1 MVNYM
6 RYFLFFLFLFS
17 VSLHSHLLFAQ
28 APVCSGQH
36 GSVDICGLSAGTQQM
51 GVRVQNCL
59 NGGEERKLISNGACT
74 SGPHI
79 GASKFLCVSNCTC
92 PPPLVLNTITNA
104 SGYDV
109 TACIEQPPTETP
121 DECEFGDVYD
131 PVTGTVSCNDG
142 SGNESSPPTSSAASS
157 AQCVVP
163 GDYNGDCIPDSEQG
177 SSAAASTPPT
187 SQPSGGGSS
196 SPSENPD
203 DPDGGENDGGGGGG
217 SGSGSGN
224 NTGGGSASSSG
235 ANSSWTPHAG
245 YGGWLPV
252 SENSPCPNK
261 YQDNTGQWW
270 CAAAGS
276 GTGQNSSQG
285 AGQCDPTSKD
295 YLACISLN
303 QPSNSGSSVCSPSS
317 PDYLDCSGKLA
328 NAEGTITG
336 LSQSFTETIDEK
348 TEQYKTALTD
358 DLDGFSRDGVPFKED
373 PGIIKSALL
382 SLLPVSTSCNPP
394 DLKIMGRTY
403 PLDCKYFNIF
413 KQAFGWFLAVLTAW
427 QIWHMAIRPVER

>member
-1 MVNYM
+1 MVIYM
-6 RYFLFFLFLFS
+6 RYLYLFFIFFLSPFS
-17 VSLHSHLLFAQ
+17 YAQ
-28 APVCSGQH
+28 EPPNPTCGSRSVQSGCTDMSKISGATLTYFSNACYTRPGKHQAFESGTNCTGSGTTAVVCYS
-36 GSVDICGLSAGTQQM
+36 
-51 GVRVQNCL
+51 
-59 NGGEERKLISNGACT
+59 E
-74 SGPHI
+74 
-79 GASKFLCVSNCTC
+79 CTC
-92 PPPLVLNTITNA
+92 PDGYYLNTIE
-104 SGYDV
+104 SGGVKSSSCVPDV
-109 TACIEQPPTETP
+109 PSENP

-131 PVTGTVSCNDG
+131 PETGTVTCNEG

-157 AQCVVP
+157 PQCVVP

-177 SSAAASTPPT
+177 SSTAASTPT
-187 SQPSGGGSS
+187 STPDSPPSS
-196 SPSENPD
+196 SPSSGD
-203 DPDGGENDGGGGGG
+203 DEGNDGGGGGG
-217 SGSGSGN
+217 GGEGSGN
-224 NTGGGSASSSG
+224 NTGGGSGSAVASSAPSG
-235 ANSSWTPHAG
+235 SNSSWTPHSG

-276 GTGQNSSQG
+276 GSGQNTSQG

-328 NAEGTITG
+328 NAESTITG

-348 TEQYKTALTD
+348 TEQYKTALTE

-373 PGIIKSALL
+373 PGILKSALL

-394 DLKIMGRTY
+394 DLKIMGRNY
-403 PLDCKYFNIF
+403 SLDCKYFNLF
-413 KQAFGWFLAVLTAW
+413 KQAFGWFLAVMTAW

>member
-1 MVNYM
+1 M
-6 RYFLFFLFLFS
+6 RYLLFFLFFFF
-17 VSLHSHLLFAQ
+17 HSHAVFSQ
-28 APVCSGQH
+28 TPPVPVCDGFVMQA
-36 GSVDICGLSAGTQQM
+36 CGNAIPPDVMQW
-51 GVRVQNCL
+51 
-59 NGGEERKLISNGACT
+59 GGWDSSC
-74 SGPHI
+74 
-79 GASKFLCVSNCTC
+79 ASKLGTVVQTNNLSCGMDSRGCTLNVCQC
-92 PPPLVLNTITNA
+92 PDGYKYNVVTNA
-104 SGYDV
+104 GVSSGS
-109 TACIEQPPTETP
+109 CIEDVPSENP

-131 PVTGTVSCNDG
+131 PETGTVTCNEG

-157 AQCVVP
+157 PQCVVP

-177 SSAAASTPPT
+177 SSTAASTPA
-187 SQPSGGGSS
+187 SEPSGGSNSS
-196 SPSENPD
+196 SPNENPD
-203 DPDGGENDGGGGGG
+203 DPDGGENGGGGGG
-217 SGSGSGN
+217 GEGSGN
-224 NTGGGSASSSG
+224 NTGGGSGSSSG
-235 ANSSWTPHAG
+235 SNSSWTPHSG

-276 GTGQNSSQG
+276 GSGQNTSQG

-328 NAEGTITG
+328 NAESTITG

-348 TEQYKTALTD
+348 TEQYKTALTE

-394 DLKIMGRTY
+394 DLKIMGRNY
-403 PLDCKYFNIF
+403 SLDCKYFNIF
-413 KQAFGWFLAVLTAW
+413 KQAFGWFLAVMTAW